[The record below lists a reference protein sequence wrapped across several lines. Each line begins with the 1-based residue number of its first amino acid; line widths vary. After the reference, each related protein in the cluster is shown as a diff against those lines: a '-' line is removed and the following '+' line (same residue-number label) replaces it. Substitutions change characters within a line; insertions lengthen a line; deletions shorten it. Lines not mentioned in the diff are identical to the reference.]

1 MRKLSHE
8 EIAEKRL
15 SAAEIVTIE
24 RFPVTVLLDNIRSL
38 YNVGSI
44 FRSADGAR
52 VGELILTGY
61 TPTPPRREIEKTAL
75 GATSTVPWRYCTDP
89 MEAVAGLK
97 KSGVRICVVEHTD
110 GSRPFDTLGAGDLP
124 VCLVIGNEITG
135 IRPGLVAAADLAVE
149 IPMYGMK
156 QSLNAAV
163 AFGIVAFHCAA
174 IAAGAQPRRG

>member
-1 MRKLSHE
+1 MRKLSHA
-8 EIAEKRL
+8 EIAGKRL
-15 SAAEIVTIE
+15 SADEIDRIG

-52 VGELILTGY
+52 VRELILTGY

-75 GATSTVPWRYCTDP
+75 GATSTVPWRYERDP
-89 MEAVAGLK
+89 LAAAAAAK
-97 KSGVRICVVEHTD
+97 RSGTRLCVVEHTD
-110 GSRPFDTLGAGDLP
+110 SSRPYDTLGAGDLP
-124 VCLVIGNEITG
+124 ICLVIGNEITG
-135 IRPGLVAAADLAVE
+135 IKPELIAAADIAVE

-163 AFGIVAFHCAA
+163 AFGIVVFHCAG
-174 IAAGAQPRRG
+174 ISAGGRRD